1 MRKYESRG
9 IMLRNRILSTL
20 IVAFG
25 VAAVGVGVSSVAA
38 SGTPAA
44 VVAPSSGCV
53 SVDQPIAGNA
63 DASWATGCARLAAY
77 RGRAVWSARAASG
90 GYVLMTATV
99 GGAVPV
105 PAVAS
110 VKPLGVSIGPGI
122 AGHPTAIASVYSGD
136 RYRIRAY
143 DFVTSSVRTVLP
155 GTSNTSTAPLYPAID
170 GSLVAYAPRGVVG
183 VRNAR
188 GPRVCRLGGPCTQLP
203 AGPPITGEKLGKS
216 GPRRAGVLGL
226 ALVGH
231 RLAMTWLNQDASAP
245 YSQTL
250 ILYLPDALSR
260 RAPHY
265 TVVASAA
272 AGGAGSLGA
281 FSPSIAGG
289 RVSYVVGGFACDF
302 PASPHYIGRWDPRTR
317 RHTRVVAPNIAS
329 AVTEGPRTWALSC
342 PPPAIADSAPTALSL
357 L

>member
-1 MRKYESRG
+1 MREYEPRG
-9 IMLRNRILSTL
+9 TMLPTRIAATML
-20 IVAFG
+20 VAFG
-25 VAAVGVGVSSVAA
+25 VAVTVVAVSSVAA

-44 VVAPSSGCV
+44 VVTPASGCV
-53 SVDQPIAGNA
+53 SVDQLIAGNA
-63 DASWATGCARLAAY
+63 DASWATGCARLVAD

-99 GGAVPV
+99 GGAAPV
-105 PAVAS
+105 PALAS
-110 VKPLGVSIGPGI
+110 VKPLGVSIGPGL
-122 AGHPTAIASVYSGD
+122 AGHPTAVASVYSGG

-143 DFVTSSVRTVLP
+143 DFATRSVRTVLP
-155 GTSNTSTAPLYPAID
+155 GTSNTSSAPLYPAIA
-170 GSLVAYAPRGVVG
+170 GSLVAYAPSGVVEASK
-183 VRNAR
+183 AR
-188 GPRVCRLGGPCTQLP
+188 GPRVCRLGGPCIQLP
-203 AGPPITGEKLGKS
+203 AGPPISGEKLGKS

-226 ALVGH
+226 ALVG
-231 RLAMTWLNQDASAP
+231 RKLAMTWLNQDVGAP

-250 ILYLPDALSR
+250 ILYLPDVLS

-272 AGGAGSLGA
+272 AGGAGSQGA
-281 FSPSIAGG
+281 FSPAIAGG

-317 RHTRVVAPNIAS
+317 QHTRVAAPNVAS
-329 AVTEGPRTWALSC
+329 AVIEGPRTWALSC
-342 PPPAIADSAPTALSL
+342 PSPAIADSTSTALSL

>member
-1 MRKYESRG
+1 MREYESHG
-9 IMLRNRILSTL
+9 IKLPNRIVSMM

-25 VAAVGVGVSSVAA
+25 VAATGVGVSSVVA

-63 DASWATGCARLAAY
+63 DASWATGCARLAAD
-77 RGRAVWSARAASG
+77 RGRAVWSGRAANG

-99 GGAVPV
+99 GGAAPV
-105 PAVAS
+105 PALAS

-122 AGHPTAIASVYSGD
+122 AGHPTAIASVYSGG
-136 RYRIRAY
+136 RYRVMAY
-143 DFVTSSVRTVLP
+143 DFATRSVRTVLP
-155 GTSNTSTAPLYPAID
+155 GTSNTSTAPLYPAIA
-170 GSLVAYAPRGVVG
+170 GSLVAYAPSGVVEA
-183 VRNAR
+183 RKAR
-188 GPRVCRLGGPCTQLP
+188 GPRVCRLGGPCMQLP
-203 AGPPITGEKLGKS
+203 AGPPISGEKLGKS
-216 GPRRAGVLGL
+216 GPRRAGILGL
-226 ALVGH
+226 ALVG
-231 RLAMTWLNQDASAP
+231 RKLAMTWLNQDVGAP

-250 ILYLPDALSR
+250 ILYLPDVLSR

-272 AGGAGSLGA
+272 AGGAGSQGA

-317 RHTRVVAPNIAS
+317 RHARVAAPNVAS

-342 PPPAIADSAPTALSL
+342 PPPAIADSTSTALSL